1 MTGVKAQA
9 RRWAPVP
16 VAVVVGAAVWW
27 LRHGFV
33 EREGLAVACLDD
45 GSGLVCALRAAT
57 ETAMS
62 IIPLH
67 AVALAAG
74 LVAIVARG
82 AVRRAAIWLAV
93 SAGPAALA
101 LGEATLG
108 GTGLLLGLVALSTQN
123 DGHAQAQP
131 RSGDQQGGGRPAE
144 SL

>member
-1 MTGVKAQA
+1 MTGLKAQG
-9 RRWAPVP
+9 RHWAPLP
-16 VAVVVGAAVWW
+16 VAMLVGAAVWW

-62 IIPLH
+62 LAPLH

-74 LVAIVARG
+74 LLALFARR
-82 AVRRAAIWLAV
+82 AVRRAAIWVAA

-101 LGEATLG
+101 LGDATFG
-108 GTGLLLGLVALSTQN
+108 GTGLLLALVALSTH
-123 DGHAQAQP
+123 DLGDAQAQP